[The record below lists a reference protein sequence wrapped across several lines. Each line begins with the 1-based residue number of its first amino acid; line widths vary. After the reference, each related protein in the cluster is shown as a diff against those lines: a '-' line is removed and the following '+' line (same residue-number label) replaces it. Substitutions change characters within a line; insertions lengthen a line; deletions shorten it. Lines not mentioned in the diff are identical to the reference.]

1 MAQLT
6 YKNNK
11 EISLVCRE
19 IAYFLEMEGVAFKPR
34 AYEKVAEVI
43 FDLSEDVFDIYLQG
57 AQYQNK
63 FGTRQPR
70 TAKRLSGRFSG
81 SRGGLKALES
91 IPGVGVSIAEK
102 VEEFLK
108 TGKIKYLEDLKKKW
122 PVKIEEFMAIE
133 GVGPK
138 TVRHLYEK
146 LGVKNLNDLELALK
160 KNKIS
165 GLEGFGEKSQ
175 EKILKSIEFHKKSGG
190 RAVLGFIMPE
200 IKKLEEKLKIIKGV
214 ERVDIAGS
222 ARRKK
227 ETIGDIDILIISKN
241 SKPVMDFFANMPEV
255 EKVFAYGETKSAVRL
270 KNGLDA
276 DLRVVPPESYGAA
289 LNYFTG
295 SKEHNIALRE
305 IAGKK
310 GYKLNEYGLFKGSKM
325 IAGKTEEEIYEKLG
339 LRYIEPEMREMQ
351 GEIEAA
357 KNGKLPKLIGYKDL
371 MGDLHVHSVWS
382 DGSNSIE
389 EMARAA
395 IERGL
400 GYIVISDHSK
410 HLGVAH
416 GLDEKRLKQQ
426 WKEIDAVNKK
436 LEKEG
441 EDFKILKGTECDIL
455 KDGSM
460 DFSDEILKQFDVVGA
475 SVHSSFNL
483 SEEEQTERIK
493 KAMENKNVDIL
504 CHPTG
509 RIINQREPYK
519 VSIDEIIKVAKET
532 GTILEINS
540 FPNRLDL
547 KDEYIKKCVEAEVK
561 MSIGSDAH
569 LFSHL
574 DCAEYGVA
582 QARRGWAEKKD
593 IINAWPIEKMLKMLK

>member
-1 MAQLT
+1 
-6 YKNNK
+6 
-11 EISLVCRE
+11 
-19 IAYFLEMEGVAFKPR
+19 
-34 AYEKVAEVI
+34 
-43 FDLSEDVFDIYLQG
+43 LSEDVFDTYI
-57 AQYQNK
+57 
-63 FGTRQPR
+63 
-70 TAKRLSGRFSG
+70 
-81 SRGGLKALES
+81 RGGLKALEN
-91 IPGVGVSIAEK
+91 IPGVGISIAEK
-102 VEEFLK
+102 IEEFLK

-122 PVKIEEFMAIE
+122 PVKIEEFMSIE
-133 GVGPK
+133 GIGPK

-146 LGVKNLNDLELALK
+146 LGIKNLNDLEKSLK
-160 KNKIS
+160 ENKIS

-175 EKILKSIEFHKKSGG
+175 EKILKSIEFYKRSGG

-222 ARRKK
+222 ARRMK

-241 SKPVMDFFANMPEV
+241 SKPVMDFFTNMPEV

-276 DLRVVPPESYGAA
+276 DLRVVPSEPYGAA

-305 IAGKK
+305 LAIKK
-310 GYKLNEYGLFKGSKM
+310 GYKLNEYGLFSAKGGSASGGKGMKM

-339 LRYIEPEMREMQ
+339 LQYIEPEMREMQ
-351 GEIEAA
+351 GELEAS
-357 KNGKLPKLIGYKDL
+357 KNNKLPKLIGYKSL
-371 MGDLHVHSVWS
+371 MGDLHVHSNWS
-382 DGSNSIE
+382 DGNNSIE

-400 GYIVISDHSK
+400 KYIVISDHSK

-426 WKEIDAVNKK
+426 WKEIDLVNKK
-436 LEKEG
+436 LEKEKL
-441 EDFKILKGTECDIL
+441 DFQVLKGVECDIL

-475 SVHSSFNL
+475 SVHSAFNL
-483 SEEEQTERIK
+483 SQEEQTERIK
-493 KAMENKNVDIL
+493 KAMRNKNVDII
-504 CHPTG
+504 CHLTG

-519 VSIDEIIKVAKET
+519 LNMDEIIKIAKET
-532 GTILEINS
+532 GTVLEINA

-547 KDEYIKKCVEAEVK
+547 KDEYIKKCVEAGVK
-561 MSIGSDAH
+561 MSIGTD
-569 LFSHL
+569 SHL
-574 DCAEYGVA
+574 LGHLDYAEYGIA
-582 QARRGWAEKKD
+582 QARRGWAKRND
-593 IINAWPIEKMLKMLK
+593 IINAWPVEKMLKMLK